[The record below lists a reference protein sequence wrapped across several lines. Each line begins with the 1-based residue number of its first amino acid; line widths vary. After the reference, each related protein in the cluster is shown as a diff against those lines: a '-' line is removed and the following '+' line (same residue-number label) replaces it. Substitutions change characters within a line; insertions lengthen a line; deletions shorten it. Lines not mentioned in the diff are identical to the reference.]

1 MTLEKKINFLR
12 IALNIQQIG
21 LQEET
26 IDKIVC
32 TYDALLEKEGKLN
45 LEGLAEIKME
55 VEARHTQKSII
66 ESE

>member
-1 MTLEKKINFLR
+1 MTLEEKINFLR

-26 IDKIVC
+26 IDTIVC

-45 LEGLAEIKME
+45 LEDLAEIKME

>member
-1 MTLEKKINFLR
+1 MTLEEKINFLR

-26 IDKIVC
+26 IDTIVC

-45 LEGLAEIKME
+45 LEDLVEIKME